1 MENWYPIDLHIHTV
15 VGITR
20 DKKSDVV
27 NFTYELFQRVI
38 NKYKFGLMAVTNH
51 NVIDMTNYILMRY
64 LCRLNHTNLLL
75 GVELD
80 SKMTVGA
87 PIHIVAIFNSHD
99 FQKNYNAM
107 HEINLKTHSKKA
119 DQNTKEIIYS
129 DKDIVDLLSEHD
141 VVLIPHG
148 DKDKGIFRDAD
159 KSQLEEAL
167 KKVSEGFI
175 RIFDSP
181 SHWKM
186 EQIKSH
192 LDNLQES
199 DLDEFGGVLFSDNR
213 DWENYEKKFRNFYMN
228 AEPTFRG
235 LLHSITNPT
244 KRFCKE
250 NEIPINSN
258 YISKIVIH
266 KNSDKGRLAEC
277 EINLSPYYNCVIG
290 KSGSGKSLLLYLI
303 KKHLSRNE
311 QDDIKYSNFS
321 DYQIE
326 FQNESGKVLKPD
338 LINIGIGENLFD
350 KIIRATTTKDAN
362 DLYEIARMLNTSFKP
377 KEKFNEYKKEYINK
391 IELYLKYKGEVDEA
405 TKDLQNL
412 LVTFE
417 TNISKLLILKDIN
430 TFDITSIKD
439 NEFTYHAATIDSFDK
454 YEEEFVKLER
464 LASSYKGKYSN
475 KISEKLRELKKY
487 FRIALLDIHNTYSN
501 ENIIRKKIEL
511 INIAIQEINSKR
523 SNQAESKSK
532 ILVELPKSREKIVG
546 LIKKKYL
553 NKIKMENIDFSFDV
567 SSLNTTTS
575 ISNDCS
581 VKVHEYFEN
590 DFFENFDIRNN
601 SIFRTHGKKAMLENT
616 IYNLTNR
623 DEARQVIKKYIDVGL
638 ITSDN
643 ISINEEFCPTVQVLF
658 NDQDVIH
665 LNPGDIAKKYITI
678 YFEERLPENNN
689 SVVLYDQIENDVD
702 KPFINDTI
710 RKLIE
715 NTKGKIQ
722 TIIVTHDPIV
732 AVNADPNKYIIS
744 NKDDA
749 NQVISY
755 RDFTIESEYNNEIE
769 TISNVVDGSKTAI
782 RRRYEIYK
790 GDNLHD

>member
-1 MENWYPIDLHIHTV
+1 MLLRLIVLINT
-15 VGITR
+15 
-20 DKKSDVV
+20 KKS
-27 NFTYELFQRVI
+27 L
-38 NKYKFGLMAVTNH
+38 
-51 NVIDMTNYILMRY
+51 
-64 LCRLNHTNLLL
+64 
-75 GVELD
+75 
-80 SKMTVGA
+80 
-87 PIHIVAIFNSHD
+87 
-99 FQKNYNAM
+99 
-107 HEINLKTHSKKA
+107 
-119 DQNTKEIIYS
+119 
-129 DKDIVDLLSEHD
+129 
-141 VVLIPHG
+141 
-148 DKDKGIFRDAD
+148 
-159 KSQLEEAL
+159 
-167 KKVSEGFI
+167 
-175 RIFDSP
+175 
-181 SHWKM
+181 
-186 EQIKSH
+186 
-192 LDNLQES
+192 
-199 DLDEFGGVLFSDNR
+199 
-213 DWENYEKKFRNFYMN
+213 
-228 AEPTFRG
+228 
-235 LLHSITNPT
+235 
-244 KRFCKE
+244 
-250 NEIPINSN
+250 
-258 YISKIVIH
+258 
-266 KNSDKGRLAEC
+266 
-277 EINLSPYYNCVIG
+277 
-290 KSGSGKSLLLYLI
+290 
-303 KKHLSRNE
+303 
-311 QDDIKYSNFS
+311 
-321 DYQIE
+321 
-326 FQNESGKVLKPD
+326 
-338 LINIGIGENLFD
+338 
-350 KIIRATTTKDAN
+350 
-362 DLYEIARMLNTSFKP
+362 
-377 KEKFNEYKKEYINK
+377 
-391 IELYLKYKGEVDEA
+391 
-405 TKDLQNL
+405 
-412 LVTFE
+412 
-417 TNISKLLILKDIN
+417 
-430 TFDITSIKD
+430 
-439 NEFTYHAATIDSFDK
+439 
-454 YEEEFVKLER
+454 

-546 LIKKKYL
+546 LIKKKYR

-567 SSLNTTTS
+567 SSL
-575 ISNDCS
+575 
-581 VKVHEYFEN
+581 
-590 DFFENFDIRNN
+590 NFDIRNN